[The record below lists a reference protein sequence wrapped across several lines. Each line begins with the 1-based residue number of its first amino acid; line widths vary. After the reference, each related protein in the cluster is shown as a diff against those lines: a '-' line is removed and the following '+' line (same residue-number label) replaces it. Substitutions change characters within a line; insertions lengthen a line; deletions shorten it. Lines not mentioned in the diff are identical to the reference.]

1 MKNNKNGSLFPFGNR
16 LLTSEKNFSNRSY
29 AFMIVGTVIM
39 LVAAVITGIIF
50 SIVTRTMED
59 VEQESAIDYD
69 RHYAFIAEDSESDF
83 WQEVFTAAGDQSKEY
98 NAYLED
104 IGNELGGD
112 YSAEDL
118 LRIAVN
124 SKMDGIVYSG
134 GTNDRVRKLIDR
146 AADSGIGVVV
156 LQNDVETSRRQCY
169 VGLNYYELG
178 QMYALQVEKIVS
190 PEDMSA
196 TTVDI
201 LVDGDMSEG
210 ASNLIVMAL
219 EDHIREQ
226 TGEDR
231 LPEIVVTRIDA
242 EDIFSAEEKI
252 RNIFLEKESLPNVML
267 CANSVYTRCAYQ
279 AVVDYNLVGQIQIV
293 GYFAN
298 DTILDAVDKQVIFST
313 ISVDTNEMGKSCIQA
328 LHEYNNMGYTNSYLP
343 VGIEVVDQAK
353 AHQMLLDKENRRG
366 GE

>member
-1 MKNNKNGSLFPFGNR
+1 
-16 LLTSEKNFSNRSY
+16 
-29 AFMIVGTVIM
+29 MIVGTVIM
-39 LVAAVITGIIF
+39 IAAAVVTGIIF
-50 SIVTRTMED
+50 RVITTSMQD
-59 VEQESAIDYD
+59 FEQERAVDYD
-69 RHYAFIAEDSESDF
+69 RHYAFIAEDREGDF
-83 WQEVFTAAGDQSKEY
+83 WQEVYSAADAQASEY
-98 NAYLED
+98 KTYLED
-104 IGNELGGD
+104 MSTELGRD
-112 YSAEDL
+112 YSAEEL

-134 GTNDRVRKLIDR
+134 RTNDRVRKLIDR
-146 AADSGIGVVV
+146 AVDSGIGVVI

-178 QMYALQVEKIVS
+178 QMYALQVEKIIEN
-190 PEDMSA
+190 EDMPS

-210 ASNLIVMAL
+210 AANLIVMGM
-219 EDHIREQ
+219 EDHIREIN
-226 TGEDR
+226 GEED
-231 LPEIVVTRIDA
+231 LPEIVIKRIDA

-252 RNIFLEKESLPNVML
+252 RNIFLEKDKLPDVML
-267 CANSVYTRCAYQ
+267 CANSVYTRCTYQ

-313 ISVDTNEMGKSCIQA
+313 ISVDTTEMGRSCIQA
-328 LHEYNNMGYTNSYLP
+328 LYEYNNMGYTNSYLP

-353 AHQMLLDKENRRG
+353 AHQMLYKKEDRE
-366 GE
+366 GEQ

>member
-1 MKNNKNGSLFPFGNR
+1 MKKSS
-16 LLTSEKNFSNRSY
+16 SEKQFSNKSY
-29 AFMIVGTVIM
+29 AFMIVGTAIM
-39 LVAAVITGIIF
+39 IVAAVVTGIIF
-50 SIVTRTMED
+50 STITRTMQS
-59 VEQESAIDYD
+59 VEQETATDYD
-69 RHYAFIAEDSESDF
+69 KHYAFIAEDSESDF
-83 WQEVFTAAGDQSKEY
+83 WQEVFAAANEQAKEY

-104 IGNELGGD
+104 IGTELGRD
-112 YSAEDL
+112 YSEEEL

-124 SKMDGIVYSG
+124 SKLDGIVYSG
-134 GTNDRVRKLIDR
+134 GSNDRVRKLIDR
-146 AADSGIGVVV
+146 ASDAGIGVVI

-178 QMYALQVEKIVS
+178 QMYALQVEKIVA
-190 PEDMSA
+190 EGQMQQ
-196 TTVDI
+196 TKVDI

-210 ASNLIVMAL
+210 ASNLIVMAM
-219 EDHIREQ
+219 EDHIRESL
-226 TGEDR
+226 GEDMI
-231 LPEIVVTRIDA
+231 PEIVVTRIDA

-252 RNIFLEKESLPNVML
+252 RNIFLEKENLPNIML

-313 ISVDTNEMGKSCIQA
+313 ISVDTQEMGKSCIQA
-328 LHEYNNMGYTNSYLP
+328 LFEYNNMGYTNSYLP

-353 AHQMLLDKENRRG
+353 AHQMIFEKENKVT
-366 GE
+366 EQ